1 MATRRAAELRQPAPA
16 GVRLSLN
23 DPTVRALAWQAAVIG
38 GIGLVGWYLISNTLD
53 NLAQRKIA
61 TGFGFL
67 GRAAGF
73 AIGESLI
80 PFEPVDTYLRALIVG
95 VLNTLRVA
103 VVGIV
108 LATILGTLIG
118 IARL

>member
-1 MATRRAAELRQPAPA
+1 MATRRAADLRQPAPP

-23 DPTVRALAWQAAVIG
+23 DPTVRALFGQAVVIG

-53 NLAQRKIA
+53 NLAQRRIA

-67 GRAAGF
+67 SRQAGF
-73 AIGESLI
+73 AIGEGVI

-103 VVGIV
+103 
-108 LATILGTLIG
+108 AIG
-118 IARL
+118 I